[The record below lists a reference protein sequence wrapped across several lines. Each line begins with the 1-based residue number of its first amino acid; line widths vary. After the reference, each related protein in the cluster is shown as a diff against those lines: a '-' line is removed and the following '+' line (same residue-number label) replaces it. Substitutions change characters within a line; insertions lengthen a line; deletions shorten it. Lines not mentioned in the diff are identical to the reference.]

1 MTGPRTALAIRILH
15 WTVGLVILLESCRTL
30 HGALLHGHDAG
41 HGAALLWIRL
51 VLSSVEIVAALLFL
65 APWAVI
71 PGAYLL
77 LAIIAVAVCIHAL
90 HGEFAGLE
98 LLILYAAT
106 VYICLV
112 NQKEES
118 RPRTPSRSVP

>member
-1 MTGPRTALAIRILH
+1 MTGPRTAVAIRILH

-30 HGALLHGHDAG
+30 QGALLHWHDAG
-41 HGAALLWIRL
+41 HGATLLWIRL

-65 APWAVI
+65 APWTVI

-77 LAIIAVAVCIHAL
+77 LGIIAVAVVIHAL

-98 LLILYAAT
+98 FLILYAVA
-106 VYICLV
+106 VYVCLV
-112 NQKEES
+112 HQKEES
-118 RPRTPSRSVP
+118 QPRTTGRSVP